1 MVRQFRTLLTNFQNI
16 MKLIYTIPCGSG
28 TDALQIA
35 MMALNFKPGD
45 EIIVP
50 SFTYVA
56 TVEVIALLKLVPVF
70 VDVDPETFNV
80 APEEI

>member
-1 MVRQFRTLLTNFQNI
+1 
-16 MKLIYTIPCGSG
+16 MKFEYTIPCGSG

-35 MMALNFKPGD
+35 MMELNFKPGD

>member
-1 MVRQFRTLLTNFQNI
+1 
-16 MKLIYTIPCGSG
+16 
-28 TDALQIA
+28 